1 MKSWNDITLKQY
13 QEIDKI
19 NQRRDIDEL
28 DKVFFT
34 VCVLNGMTEQ
44 QLDQS
49 GVKVVDK
56 LCREVNKVLS
66 VQFNPTAADKIGAYH
81 IDYNCDHLR
90 AGQYVELQ
98 FFLHHGDNLHNC
110 HSILASVAHDEG
122 KRNVSENHKVR
133 ADHFLNQP
141 VSVCVG
147 SMRKFIASFA
157 DFNGEFKSLFG
168 LDESVVGPN
177 AMINSFN
184 KRYGWTCALSRV
196 AEYRRITLDAS
207 EEASARQFLNDLT
220 YLKALDKYRDELNK
234 QH

>member
-19 NQRRDIDEL
+19 NQRKDIDAL

-34 VCVLNGMTEQ
+34 VCVLKGITEQ
-44 QLDQS
+44 ELDNA

-66 VQFNPTAADKIGAYH
+66 AEFAPTAADRIGDYYL
-81 IDYNCDHLR
+81 DYNCDHLR
-90 AGQYVELQ
+90 YAQYVELQ
-98 FFLHHGDNLHNC
+98 FFLHNGDLLHNC
-110 HSILASVAHDEG
+110 HWILASISHDEG

-133 ADHFLNQP
+133 ADHFLTQP
-141 VSVCVG
+141 VTACIG
-147 SMRKFIASFA
+147 SMRKFIAAFA
-157 DFNGEFKSLFG
+157 DFNAEFKNLFG

-177 AMINSFN
+177 AMVNAFN
-184 KRYGWTCALSRV
+184 KRYGWTYSVTRV
-196 AEYRRITLDAS
+196 ADYERITLEQAYDLP
-207 EEASARQFLNDLT
+207 ARQALNDLI